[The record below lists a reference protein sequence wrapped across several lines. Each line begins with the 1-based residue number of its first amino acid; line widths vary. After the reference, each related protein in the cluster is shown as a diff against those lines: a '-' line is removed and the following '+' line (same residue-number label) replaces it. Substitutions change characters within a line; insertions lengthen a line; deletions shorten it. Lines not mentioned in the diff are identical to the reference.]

1 MVRARKTRKKDG
13 LDNPQSQTLRVI
25 MGRRIRE
32 LRLQKEMTQS
42 DLGAT
47 AGITYGHVS
56 LIENGQANITLE
68 TLEKISQVLNVSVA
82 NLFEYMGHA
91 DNKDQIKEI
100 IDLLP
105 GLSPASLQLV
115 HGLVTHLAH

>member
-13 LDNPQSQTLRVI
+13 LDTAQAQTLRAI
-25 MGRRIRE
+25 MGKRIRE

-82 NLFEYMGHA
+82 SLFEYMG
-91 DNKDQIKEI
+91 
-100 IDLLP
+100 
-105 GLSPASLQLV
+105 
-115 HGLVTHLAH
+115 VTRQMVLIRDMKGSKGKYRDRAVAA

>member
-1 MVRARKTRKKDG
+1 
-13 LDNPQSQTLRVI
+13 
-25 MGRRIRE
+25 MGKRIRE

-82 NLFEYMGHA
+82 SLFEYMGSA
-91 DNKDQIKEI
+91 DNKDQLRK
-100 IDLLP
+100 LLTCCR
-105 GLSPASLQLV
+105 GFHLPACNSFTV
-115 HGLVTHLAH
+115 W